1 MSDRNEVQGAFN
13 PRRASAARRGGASR
27 VVNAVRRYTQPAAR
41 HATTAAQR
49 RVGASASR
57 RNEVKVRHDMAKPLN
72 ESHATTAAQRRV
84 GASASGRNEVEVRNG
99 EAT

>member
-1 MSDRNEVQGAFN
+1 MSNRNEVQGAFN
-13 PRRASAARRGGASR
+13 PRRASGARRGGASR

-57 RNEVKVRHDMAKPLN
+57 RNEV
-72 ESHATTAAQRRV
+72 
-84 GASASGRNEVEVRNG
+84 EVRNG